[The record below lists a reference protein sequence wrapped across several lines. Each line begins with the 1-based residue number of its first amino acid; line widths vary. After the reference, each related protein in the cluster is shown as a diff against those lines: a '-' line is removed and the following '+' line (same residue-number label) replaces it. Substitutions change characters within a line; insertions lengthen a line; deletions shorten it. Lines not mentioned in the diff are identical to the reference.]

1 MLKILTDLNDY
12 EIAKQ
17 KWAKRAKWHM
27 NMQLR
32 NDNPEKEVSLQ
43 ELNGRG
49 IHWGRVFPNEP
60 KKNSAPFSSK
70 SN

>member
-49 IHWGRVFPNEP
+49 IHWEEKHMEYRKRPP
-60 KKNSAPFSSK
+60 HDKYL
-70 SN
+70 